1 MTDDAQRDRTHVLV
15 MGAGAVGGYYG
26 ACLVRA
32 GHDVTFVARG
42 ANLDALRSSG
52 LRVTGAMGELSAPEA
67 HATDDP
73 SSVRA
78 DLVLMCVKAYDLP
91 DAARAVRDAGGVV
104 LTLQNGV
111 DAPEIVRGVL
121 GDVVIAG
128 TTGIVADLPEPGH
141 VHVTSAY
148 AWMRFGEWDGGGV
161 SERVANV
168 HRVLDVDG
176 IDAIA
181 VDDARVAL
189 WEKMTLM
196 CGMAGLTTL
205 YQRPMGE
212 ILGDEPTRDE
222 FIAIVGECERIAR
235 AKGVRLPDGFIEQRI
250 AYAENIDPA
259 AMSSMSRD
267 FARGRKI
274 EIETFNGA
282 IVRMGAELGVDVPA
296 NRAVYDAIL
305 SAAQH

>member
-1 MTDDAQRDRTHVLV
+1 MSDVLV
-15 MGAGAVGGYYG
+15 MGAGAVGGYCG

-32 GHDVTFVARG
+32 GHEVTFVARG
-42 ANLDALRSSG
+42 ANLDALRSEG
-52 LRVTGAMGELSAPEA
+52 LRVTGAMGEIDAGAVS
-67 HATDDP
+67 ATDDP

-78 DLVLMCVKAYDLP
+78 DLVLIGVKNYDLP
-91 DAARAVRDAGGVV
+91 DAARAVRGAGGVV

-111 DAPEIVRGVL
+111 DAPDVARDIL
-121 GDVVIAG
+121 GDVVLAG

-141 VHVTSAY
+141 VHVVSAY
-148 AWMRFGEWDGGGV
+148 AWVRFGEWGTNGIT
-161 SERVANV
+161 ERVERV
-168 HRVLDVDG
+168 HSWIDVDG

-181 VDDARVAL
+181 VPDARVAL

-212 ILGDEPTRDE
+212 ILGEGSTREE
-222 FIAIVGECERIAR
+222 FVAIFRECERVAR
-235 AKGVRLPDGFIEQRI
+235 AKDVHLPDDFIEQRI

-267 FARGRKI
+267 FARGRRI
-274 EIETFNGA
+274 EIESFNGCV
-282 IVRMGAELGVDVPA
+282 VRMGAELGIDVPA
-296 NRAVYDAIL
+296 NRAVYDGIL
-305 SAAQH
+305 AAASR

>member
-1 MTDDAQRDRTHVLV
+1 MTQILVL
-15 MGAGAVGGYYG
+15 GAGAVGGYYG

-32 GHDVTFVARG
+32 EHDVTFVARG
-42 ANLDALRSSG
+42 ANLEALRSRG
-52 LRVTGAMGELSAPEA
+52 LSVTGAMGDIDTGAVR
-67 HATDDP
+67 ATDDP
-73 SSVRA
+73 SGVRA
-78 DLVLMCVKAYDLP
+78 DLVLMGVKNYDLP
-91 DAARAVRDAGGVV
+91 DAVRAVAGSGGVV
-104 LTLQNGV
+104 LTMQNGV
-111 DAPEIVRGVL
+111 DAPDVARDVL

-141 VHVTSAY
+141 VHVMSAY
-148 AWMRFGEWDGGGV
+148 AWVRFGEWVTSGF
-161 SERVANV
+161 SERVERV
-168 HRVLDVDG
+168 HGWMDVDG

-181 VDDARVAL
+181 VPDARVAL

-212 ILGDEPTRDE
+212 ILGDPSTREE
-222 FIAIVGECERIAR
+222 FVTIFGECETVAR
-235 AKGVRLPDGFIEQRI
+235 AKHVDLPDDFIEQRI
-250 AYAENIDPA
+250 AYAEKIDPA

-282 IVRMGAELGVDVPA
+282 IVRMGAELGIDVPA
-296 NRAVYDAIL
+296 NRAVYEGIVA
-305 SAAQH
+305 AAQR

>member
-1 MTDDAQRDRTHVLV
+1 MTDVLV

-32 GHDVTFVARG
+32 GHDVMFVARG
-42 ANLDALRSSG
+42 ANLEALRSEG
-52 LRVTGAMGELSAPEA
+52 LRVTGAMGEIEA
-67 HATDDP
+67 GAVRATDDA
-73 SSVRA
+73 SSARA
-78 DLVLMCVKAYDLP
+78 DLVLMAVKNYDLA
-91 DAARAVRDAGGVV
+91 DAARAVLGAGGIV

-111 DAPEIVRGVL
+111 DAPDVARAVL
-121 GDVVIAG
+121 GGSVLAG
-128 TTGIVADLPEPGH
+128 TTGIVADLSEPGH
-141 VHVTSAY
+141 VRVVSAY
-148 AWMRFGEWDGGGV
+148 AWVRFGEWTSGGV
-161 SERVANV
+161 TERVERV
-168 HRVLDVDG
+168 HSWMDVDG

-181 VDDARVAL
+181 VPDAHVAL

-212 ILGDEPTRDE
+212 ILGDPSTREE
-222 FIAIVGECERIAR
+222 FVAIFRECERVAR
-235 AKGVRLPDGFIEQRI
+235 AKDVALPDDFIERRI
-250 AYAENIDPA
+250 AYAENIDPS

-282 IVRMGAELGVDVPA
+282 IVRMGAELGIDVPV
-296 NRAVYDAIL
+296 NRTVYNGIL
-305 SAAQH
+305 TAAPR

>member
-1 MTDDAQRDRTHVLV
+1 
-15 MGAGAVGGYYG
+15 MGTGAVGGYYG

-32 GHDVTFVARG
+32 GHEVTFVARG
-42 ANLDALRSSG
+42 KNLEALRSDG
-52 LRVTGAMGELSAPEA
+52 LRITGGMGEFELPAVT
-67 HATDDP
+67 ATADP

-78 DLVLMCVKAYDLP
+78 DLVLMCVKAYDLAE
-91 DAARAVRDAGGVV
+91 AALAVRDAGGVI

-111 DAPEIVRGVL
+111 DAPDVVRGIV
-121 GDVVIAG
+121 GDAVIAG

-141 VHVTSAY
+141 VHLTSAY
-148 AWMRFGEWDGGGV
+148 AWMRFGEWNGGGV
-161 SERVANV
+161 SGRVERA
-168 HRVLDVDG
+168 HRTLDVDG
-176 IDAIA
+176 IDAI
-181 VDDARVAL
+181 VVPDARVAL

-212 ILGDEPTRDE
+212 ILGDATTRDE
-222 FIAIVGECERIAR
+222 FIAIFRECERLAR
-235 AKGVRLPDGFIEQRI
+235 ARGVGLPDDFVEQRV

-282 IVRMGAELGVDVPA
+282 IVRMGAELGIDVPA
-296 NRAVYDAIL
+296 NRAVYEAIL
-305 SAAQH
+305 SAARR

>member
-1 MTDDAQRDRTHVLV
+1 

-42 ANLDALRSSG
+42 ANLDALRSHG
-52 LRVTGAMGELSAPEA
+52 LRVTGAMGDIVLAEVR
-67 HATDDP
+67 ATDDP
-73 SSVRA
+73 SSVRS

-91 DAARAVRDAGGVV
+91 EAAGAVRDTGGIV

-111 DAPEIVRGVL
+111 DAPDVARDVL

-141 VHVTSAY
+141 VHVVSAY
-148 AWMRFGEWDGGGV
+148 AWMRFGEWSGGGV
-161 SERVANV
+161 SERVERAHSV
-168 HRVLDVDG
+168 MRVDG

-181 VDDARVAL
+181 IPDARVAL

-212 ILGDEPTRDE
+212 ILGDAGTRAE
-222 FIAIVGECERIAR
+222 FVAIFRECERVAR
-235 AKGVRLPDGFIEQRI
+235 ANGVALPDDFVEQRI
-250 AYAENIDPA
+250 GYAERIDPA

-267 FARGRKI
+267 FARGRRI
-274 EIETFNGA
+274 ELETFNGA
-282 IVRMGAELGVDVPA
+282 IVRMGAELGIDVPA
-296 NRAVYDAIL
+296 NRAVYDGIL
-305 SAAQH
+305 AAARR

>member
-1 MTDDAQRDRTHVLV
+1 MSDVLV

-42 ANLDALRSSG
+42 ANLEALRSSG
-52 LRVTGAMGELSAPEA
+52 LRVTGAMGDIDAGAVS
-67 HATDDP
+67 ATDEP

-78 DLVLMCVKAYDLP
+78 DLVLMGVKNYDLP
-91 DAARAVRDAGGVV
+91 DAARAVRGASGIV

-111 DAPEIVRGVL
+111 DAPDVARGVL
-121 GDVVIAG
+121 GDVVLAG

-141 VHVTSAY
+141 VHVVSAY
-148 AWMRFGEWDGGGV
+148 AWVRFGEWDASGV
-161 SERVANV
+161 TERVELV
-168 HRVLDVDG
+168 HSWIDVDG

-181 VDDARVAL
+181 VPDARVAL

-212 ILGDEPTRDE
+212 ILGDPSTREE
-222 FIAIVGECERIAR
+222 FIAIFRECERVAR
-235 AKGVRLPDGFIEQRI
+235 AKDVRLPDDFIEQRI
-250 AYAENIDPA
+250 AYAEHIDPA

-274 EIETFNGA
+274 ELETFNGA
-282 IVRMGAELGVDVPA
+282 IVRMGAELGIDVPA
-296 NRAVYDAIL
+296 NRAVYDGIL
-305 SAAQH
+305 AASPR